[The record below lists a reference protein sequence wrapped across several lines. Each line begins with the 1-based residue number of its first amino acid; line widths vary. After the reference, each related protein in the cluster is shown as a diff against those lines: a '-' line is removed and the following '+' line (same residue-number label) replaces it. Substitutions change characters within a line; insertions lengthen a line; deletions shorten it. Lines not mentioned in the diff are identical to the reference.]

1 MQNWDMV
8 MGDLEGDKG
17 EGEDAETQRHGDAEN
32 LEF

>member
-1 MQNWDMV
+1 MV